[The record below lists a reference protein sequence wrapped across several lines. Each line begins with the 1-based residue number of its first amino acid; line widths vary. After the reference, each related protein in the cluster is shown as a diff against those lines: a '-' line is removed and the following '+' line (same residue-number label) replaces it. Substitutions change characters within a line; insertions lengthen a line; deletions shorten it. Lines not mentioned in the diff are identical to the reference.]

1 MQQPPERFCLPTRH
15 GPARPQIAV
24 VLALLIKSD
33 YPEVWSDAFEQ
44 LHSLLIVG
52 SGGSGGGGG
61 GGGDGAAGRSVAAAR
76 ARVELYLR
84 VLCALDEEV
93 VSFHVDR
100 SREEADHN
108 SLIKVRVCTRV
119 CVCVLHVVY
128 GTCVCVCGTC
138 A

>member
-1 MQQPPERFCLPTRH
+1 MNELAANHRALAHPPV
-15 GPARPQIAV
+15 QIAV

-44 LHSLLIVG
+44 LRSLLVV
-52 SGGSGGGGG
+52 GGG
-61 GGGDGAAGRSVAAAR
+61 GGGDGSAGRSPAAAR
-76 ARVELYLR
+76 AHVELYLR

-108 SLIKVRVCTRV
+108 SLIKVGVCSCVDVGVRVGV
-119 CVCVLHVVY
+119 PV
-128 GTCVCVCGTC
+128 
-138 A
+138 